1 MPRTPH
7 FQQEDILN
15 AAFSLVRRDGLEA
28 LNARA
33 VARELHCST
42 QPIFRFYSSM
52 DVLRQAVE
60 EKAMSFYAER
70 IRHSSGLD
78 TRPYRATG
86 LAYIAFARN
95 EPQLFRMLFMC
106 DHRSDA
112 HQATE
117 QDSSMDYVL
126 DTIQQST
133 GYSREKALYFNHIIW
148 IFTHGLAVMVAT
160 QFVPFSDDEIRQLL
174 SEHYLATRARFDTE
188 DVPASV

>member
-7 FQQEDILN
+7 YQQEDILN
-15 AAFSLVRRDGLEA
+15 AAFALVRRDGLEA

-33 VARELHCST
+33 VAKELCCST
-42 QPIFRFYSSM
+42 QPIFRSYASM
-52 DVLRQAVE
+52 DDLRHAVE
-60 EKAMSFYAER
+60 EKAMSFYAEC
-70 IRHSSGLD
+70 IRQSSSLD

-86 LAYIAFARN
+86 LAYIAFARD

-112 HQATE
+112 HHAAE

-126 DTIQQST
+126 DTLQQST
-133 GYSREKALYFNHIIW
+133 GYSREKALYFHHIIW

-160 QFVPFSDDEIRQLL
+160 QFIPFTDDEIRQLL
-174 SEHYLATRARFDTE
+174 SEHYLAIRARFDTE
-188 DVPASV
+188 EVPASL